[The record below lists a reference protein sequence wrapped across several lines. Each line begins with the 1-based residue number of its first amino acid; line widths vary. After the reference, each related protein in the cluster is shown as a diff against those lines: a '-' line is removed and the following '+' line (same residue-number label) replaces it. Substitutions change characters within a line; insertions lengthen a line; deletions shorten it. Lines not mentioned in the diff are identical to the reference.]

1 MTNKTFASIDLAPVR
16 IGLALAILTI
26 LLNIG
31 LGSAFGLFEEPI
43 RAYIRE
49 GIAAN
54 PTLFKDAAREGDFIW
69 RWIQRAHFHAG
80 GIGAYVL
87 GLIILTA
94 ISSMSAMQ
102 KRVTSILL
110 GLSIC
115 YPLAWLMMY
124 VYAPWVG
131 RPVAHHLPIV
141 EALTDIGVGS
151 LCLGLVSLLWGL
163 FLRRDPATTAA

>member
-16 IGLALAILTI
+16 IGLALAILTL

-54 PTLFKDAAREGDFIW
+54 PSLFKDAAREGDFIW

-87 GLIILTA
+87 GLVILTA
-94 ISSMSAMQ
+94 ISSMSVMQ

-151 LCLGLVSLLWGL
+151 LCLGILSLLWGV
-163 FLRRDPATTAA
+163 FIKRGPSAPTA

>member
-1 MTNKTFASIDLAPVR
+1 MTNKTFASVDLAPVK

-31 LGSAFGLFEEPI
+31 LGSAFGLFEDAI
-43 RAYIRE
+43 RGYIRD

-69 RWIQRAHFHAG
+69 RWIQRSHFHAG

-87 GLIILTA
+87 GLVILTA
-94 ISSMSAMQ
+94 LTRMTPLH

-131 RPVAHHLPIV
+131 RPIAHHLFIV

-151 LCLGLVSLLWGL
+151 LSLGILSLLWGV
-163 FLRRDPATTAA
+163 FLKRDEAATTA